1 MGPKTNKKEIQ
12 GPTDFKEPATT
23 PSRKAAWT
31 ASRQASDKSSL
42 DAFSPQ
48 SPNNLPGG
56 SMRASPSCSSIESDS
71 SFRSRDGRS
80 SRKRSRVENEEGSR
94 LSIDLDSSCNSSVF
108 CTQCKEKESEVARL
122 MEELSIRENLRGH
135 LEEMDAK
142 FKTEEN
148 AKEEA
153 LVLLKQEQ
161 ASNETLKVELD
172 AMRAKYVEENRLKD
186 EALNRLSAI
195 ASSRL
200 RDNNAN
206 IADLSDQ
213 NRPTK
218 VAENFSELYDNEW
231 TDAFDVLQDELGEK
245 ETIDFL
251 LITLMESFK
260 ICQELSSE
268 NYLEKVQHCIE
279 LPVQRVPSVSTQCA
293 LPDELIQQIKEF
305 RKSRA
310 PYVINDVIKEVLDKV
325 QSKYDSKEE
334 VQAYKRKCV
343 ELCWLMVVQNPPLIL
358 STTAQQQF
366 DTNLYKDYTKRGKY
380 VDYVV
385 WPALLLHEG
394 GPLLSKGVAQGC
406 KKQS

>member
-1 MGPKTNKKEIQ
+1 MGPKKNKKKIQ
-12 GPTDFKEPATT
+12 RPTDFKEPATT
-23 PSRKAAWT
+23 PTRKAAWR
-31 ASRQASDKSSL
+31 ASRQASDASSSE
-42 DAFSPQ
+42 AFSPQ
-48 SPNNLPGG
+48 SPKSLPG
-56 SMRASPSCSSIESDS
+56 SAMRTSPSCSSIESDS
-71 SFRSRDGRS
+71 SFRSRDRRS
-80 SRKRSRVENEEGSR
+80 SRKRSRVEFDEESR
-94 LSIDLDSSCNSSVF
+94 SSIDLDSSCNSSVF
-108 CTQCKEKESEVARL
+108 CTQCKAKESEVARL
-122 MEELSIRENLRGH
+122 MEELTIRENVREH
-135 LEEMDAK
+135 LAEMNAK
-142 FKTEEN
+142 FKDEEN

-153 LVLLKQEQ
+153 WILLKQEQ

-172 AMRAKYVEENRLKD
+172 EMRAKYEEENRLKD

-206 IADLSDQ
+206 ITDLSDQ

-218 VAENFSELYDNEW
+218 VAESFSVVYDNEW

-251 LITLMESFK
+251 LNSLMESFK
-260 ICQELSSE
+260 ICQEISAE
-268 NYLEKVQHCIE
+268 NYLEKVQRFIE
-279 LPVQRVPSVSTQCA
+279 FPVQREPSGNTHCE
-293 LPDELIQQIKEF
+293 LPDKLIQQIKEF

-310 PYVINDVIKEVLDKV
+310 TYVINDVIKEVLDKI

-334 VQAYKRKCV
+334 VQAYKRKCA
-343 ELCWLMVVQNPPLIL
+343 ELCWLMVVQNPPMIL

-385 WPALLLHEG
+385 WPALLLNEG
-394 GPLLSKGVAQGC
+394 GPVLSKGVAQGC

>member
-1 MGPKTNKKEIQ
+1 MGPKKNKKNQ
-12 GPTDFKEPATT
+12 SNFKEPATT
-23 PSRKAAWT
+23 STRKAVRR
-31 ASRQASDKSSL
+31 ASRQASDASSSE
-42 DAFSPQ
+42 AVSPP
-48 SPNNLPGG
+48 SPRNRQWGA
-56 SMRASPSCSSIESDS
+56 MRDTPSCSSIESES
-71 SFRSRDGRS
+71 SYRSHDGRP
-80 SRKRSRVENEEGSR
+80 SRKRSRVVFDEDSR
-94 LSIDLDSSCNSSVF
+94 FSVDFETSCDSSVF
-108 CTQCKEKESEVARL
+108 CTQCKARQEEVARL
-122 MEELSIRENLRGH
+122 MEELSVREKLGEH

-142 FKTEEN
+142 FKIEEKS
-148 AKEEA
+148 KEEA
-153 LVLLKQEQ
+153 LAWVKQEQ

-172 AMRAKYVEENRLKD
+172 EMRAKYEEENRLKD

-251 LITLMESFK
+251 LNSLMESFK
-260 ICQELSSE
+260 ICQEISSE
-268 NYLEKVQHCIE
+268 NYLEKVQRFIE
-279 LPVQRVPSVSTQCA
+279 FPVQREPSGNTQCE

-310 PYVINDVIKEVLDKV
+310 TYVINVVIKEVLDKV